1 MTADRNI
8 GRIQEIVTE
17 VTGGPGRSFPAD
29 VGFARFSYPGYGPKV
44 ARDGGRIVEIRWGSD
59 FIAFI
64 AIKAGEVI
72 VEGWDGRIYRG
83 SRPGSVRRMVEAIIA
98 DYDEERMR
106 WTSDPHGGG
115 GVIGS
120 KNISS

>member
-1 MTADRNI
+1 MTAASSI
-8 GRIQEIVTE
+8 GRIRDIVKE
-17 VTGGPGRSFPAD
+17 VTSGPGRSFPAD
-29 VGFARFSYPGYGPKV
+29 VGFARYAYPGYGPKV

-59 FIAFI
+59 FIAFV

-83 SRPGSVRRMVEAIIA
+83 SRPGSVRRMIEAIIA

-106 WTSDPHGGG
+106 WTTDPHGGG

-120 KNISS
+120 KNL

>member
-1 MTADRNI
+1 MTAASTIN
-8 GRIQEIVTE
+8 RIRDIVAE

-29 VGFARFSYPGYGPKV
+29 VGFARTGYPYSKPKMAV
-44 ARDGGRIVEIRWGSD
+44 DGGRVVEIRWGSD

-72 VEGWDGRIYRG
+72 VEGWDGRVYRG
-83 SRPGSVRRMVEAIIA
+83 SRPGSVRRMIEAIVA

-106 WTSDPHGGG
+106 WTADPHGAG

-120 KNISS
+120 KNL